1 MRHRSTEFCENC
13 FSSFSVILQTNK
25 QTNKQ
30 TQMNTFFFRGNN
42 CNVDV
47 KTFNHFTGATLCV
60 SAIIAVVRC
69 LSVCLSVC
77 LSHWW
82 SVSTRLKISSNV
94 LFGKVV
100 LSVSRGTLSQARREH
115 SRRNRPICGC
125 WHRAHHRKKF
135 YALRCIASAAESNHL
150 QLFAVFSAAAGN
162 FSVKFYAFMRLC
174 DYLTYT

>member
-1 MRHRSTEFCENC
+1 MCHRSTEFCENR
-13 FSSFSVILQTNK
+13 FSSFCNPTNK

-30 TQMNTFFFRGNN
+30 TPMNTLFFRGNN

-47 KTFNHFTGATLCV
+47 KTCNHFTGATLCV

-69 LSVCLSVC
+69 LSVCLSVT
-77 LSHWW
+77 L
-82 SVSTRLKISSNV
+82 ISSNF

-100 LSVSRGTLSQARREH
+100 LSVSRGTSSQVRREH

-125 WHRAHHRKKF
+125 WHRTHHRKKF
-135 YALRCIASAAESNHL
+135 YALRCIASAAKSNHL
-150 QLFAVFSAAAGN
+150 KLFAVFSAAAGN